1 MSSLTLHRIKVTEN
15 RNEPR
20 LVSRL
25 AELTSQPEASV
36 ERLLFQAGERLAR
49 LVGHDQPP
57 VRVSSSGTVR
67 FEGMAG
73 LLRLSSQMELE
84 IVPKFLNGEDISWR
98 QDFFRVALL
107 SRTGKLLPREHLRA
121 DIAGRGDLT
130 TLVGRTFAH
139 LYWENNRR
147 PIREYRSQAVHDYG
161 VVGDLDP
168 VGIVLPE
175 AQGFRQ
181 TRLAFDHVNH
191 WNEVISSAAGA
202 LVPEV
207 SDGETRQQ
215 LLRVHQALAPQRV
228 VRAAHHR
235 RLPNRHHRWQALYDL
250 SIEILN
256 GFGVSYEEKH
266 LHVPGYVMVMWSTW
280 QHLCELALRIGLAW
294 QELHPSVSYPLGT
307 RNSRPLKVT
316 PDIVVG
322 PKQTPLVLV
331 DAKYRTRL
339 DRKESVSNDDIY
351 ESLAFMR
358 AASTDRMIL
367 LYPRPA
373 SDGEPMEVGM
383 TKNFQTIILGEQRI
397 EALLV
402 ECRGISASQGFETFS
417 HNLAAGVAG
426 AQGL

>member
-1 MSSLTLHRIKVTEN
+1 
-15 RNEPR
+15 
-20 LVSRL
+20 
-25 AELTSQPEASV
+25 
-36 ERLLFQAGERLAR
+36 
-49 LVGHDQPP
+49 
-57 VRVSSSGTVR
+57 
-67 FEGMAG
+67 MAG
-73 LLRLSSQMELE
+73 LLRLSSQLELE
-84 IVPKFLNGEDISWR
+84 IVPKFLDGEDIGWR

-121 DIAGRGDLT
+121 DVAGRGDLT

-147 PIREYRSQAVHDYG
+147 PIREYRSQTLHDYA

-181 TRLAFDHVNH
+181 NRLSFDHVNH
-191 WNEVISSAAGA
+191 WNEVISSAAG
-202 LVPEV
+202 LLIPEV

-215 LLRVHQALAPQRV
+215 LLRVRQALAPQRMV
-228 VRAAHHR
+228 SNVHRR
-235 RLPNRHHRWQALYDL
+235 RLPNRYHRWQALYDL
-250 SIEILN
+250 SMEILN
-256 GFGVSYEEKH
+256 GFGVGYEEKR
-266 LHVPGYVMVMWSTW
+266 LRAPGYVMVMWSTW
-280 QHLCELALRIGLAW
+280 QHLCELALRIGLAGE
-294 QELHPSVSYPLGT
+294 ELHASASYTLGT
-307 RNSRPLKVT
+307 RNSRPLTVT

-322 PKQTPLVLV
+322 PKQAPRVLA

-339 DRKESVSNDDIY
+339 DRTASVGNDDIY

-373 SDGEPMEVGM
+373 SDGEPMEVGR
-383 TKNFQTIILGEQRI
+383 TKEFQTIILGEQRI
-397 EALLV
+397 SALLV

-417 HNLAAGVAG
+417 RNLAAGLAG
-426 AQGL
+426 VQGL